1 MTERNAGSRAN
12 NAAESLRNWLP
23 PALVFA
29 VVLLVMFWRLGSY
42 PPYFNDAV
50 DHGIHMEVNKVFDH
64 ADISKK
70 VNWYWKEMHTL
81 AAYESPLYGMVI
93 EPGFAGRAVRRDSGV
108 QPQLVSNRVVHVC
121 AAY

>member
-1 MTERNAGSRAN
+1 MSEKRAVQGGKV
-12 NAAESLRNWLP
+12 APELWRTWLP
-23 PALVFA
+23 TALVFA
-29 VVLLVMFWRLGSY
+29 IVLLVMFWRLGSY

-81 AAYESPLYGMVI
+81 AAYDSPLYAMVI
-93 EPGFAGRAVRRDSGV
+93 DLGLRLFCLTLFALRFFPA
-108 QPQLVSNRVVHVC
+108 LFE
-121 AAY
+121 

>member
-1 MTERNAGSRAN
+1 
-12 NAAESLRNWLP
+12 
-23 PALVFA
+23 
-29 VVLLVMFWRLGSY
+29 MFWRLGSY
-42 PPYFNDAV
+42 PAYFNDAV

-93 EPGFAGRAVRRDSGV
+93 EPGLRLFGLTLFGVRFFPALIEFWALILTFFTFMKYFPQYLLFIFVFFIRIEKYILFA
-108 QPQLVSNRVVHVC
+108 
-121 AAY
+121 